1 MHKSLNNYHMK
12 KSIPLFLACGTLVSF
27 AFVKPIPKTT
37 KQINVV
43 IDAGHGGTDFGATS
57 SSGTEKLIVE
67 QITKKI
73 KSLNKNENVIVHL
86 TRNEDK
92 NLSLSYRATII
103 NTIKPDLV
111 LSLHVNKS
119 ANVAK
124 SGMEFYVANESVAC
138 EKSAVIANALC
149 TKFMQ
154 NNNLP
159 SSAVKKA
166 PFFILKKSVV
176 PAIVVELGYLS
187 NLTDRAYLMNEK
199 EQDKIA
205 ATILSFVSELK

>member
-1 MHKSLNNYHMK
+1 MK
-12 KSIPLFLACGTLVSF
+12 KSIPLFLASAILVSF
-27 AFVKPIPKTT
+27 AFVKPITKTT

-57 SSGTEKLIVE
+57 SSASEKMIVE

-73 KSLNKNENVIVHL
+73 KFLNKDKKVIVHL
-86 TRNEDK
+86 TRNVDK
-92 NLSLSYRATII
+92 NLSLSDRAVII

-111 LSLHVNKS
+111 LSLHVNQS

-124 SGMEFYVANESVAC
+124 SGMEFYVANESVAYK
-138 EKSAVIANALC
+138 KSAVIANALR

-154 NNNLP
+154 NINLQ
-159 SSAVKKA
+159 SSEVKNA
-166 PFFILKKSVV
+166 PFFILKKSAV

-187 NLTDRAYLMNEK
+187 NLSDKAYLMDNK

-205 ATILSFVSELK
+205 STILSFVYELK

>member
-1 MHKSLNNYHMK
+1 MR
-12 KSIPLFLACGTLVSF
+12 KSIPLFLACATLVSF
-27 AFVKPIPKTT
+27 AFVKPISKKTP
-37 KQINVV
+37 QINIV

-67 QITKKI
+67 QITNKI
-73 KSLNKNENVIVHL
+73 KFLNKNENVVIHL

-92 NLSLSYRATII
+92 YLSLSDRAAII

-111 LSLHVNKS
+111 LSLHVNQS

-124 SGMEFYVANESVAC
+124 SGMEFYVANESVVS
-138 EKSAVIANALC
+138 EKSVLIANALR

-154 NNNLP
+154 NNSVP
-159 SSAVKKA
+159 SSEVKKA
-166 PFFILKKSVV
+166 PFFILKKSTA

-187 NLTDRAYLMNEK
+187 NLSDRAYLMDDK

-205 ATILSFVSELK
+205 ATIISFVSELK